1 MENQASVKRLP
12 LETLRKRKGF
22 SAHKLAQAA
31 HVSIATVRAI
41 ELGTLKR
48 APRYETM
55 SAIAQ
60 VLAVD
65 PRDIDWP
72 GNPYALDN

>member
-1 MENQASVKRLP
+1 MEKQVSMKRLP
-12 LETLRKRKGF
+12 LETVRKRKGL
-22 SAHKLAQAA
+22 SAHRLAQEA

-48 APRYETM
+48 APRYGTM
-55 SAIAQ
+55 NAIAQ